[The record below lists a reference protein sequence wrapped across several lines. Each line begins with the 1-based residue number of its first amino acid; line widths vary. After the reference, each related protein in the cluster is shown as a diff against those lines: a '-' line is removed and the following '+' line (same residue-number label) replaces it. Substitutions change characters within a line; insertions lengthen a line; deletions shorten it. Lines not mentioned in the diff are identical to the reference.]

1 MNIKSGLVCL
11 IASLFLTSCSVQGPK
26 GEQGETG
33 NGIISIVKTDNDGL
47 IDTYTITYTDGTTST
62 FTVTNGSDGLQGIQG
77 EKGEDGHTPVI
88 TIGENGNWYID
99 GVDTNIRAEGIQG
112 ETGNGIVSIEKAS
125 SNGLVDTYTITFTD
139 GTTTTFTVTNGEDG
153 VDGIQGEKGEDGH
166 TPVITIG
173 ENGNWYIDGVDTNIR
188 AEAITPPHYGET
200 FSVYFNTNGGN
211 LPSDYDSYQIVNWG
225 DTLDL
230 PIPSKFGYDFI
241 GWYTGEGPNDK
252 KFTSYDAVFRDL
264 DLYAKYEVGTY
275 NITLDLD
282 GGLYEGDTKI
292 EVKYGENYKLPS
304 NITKKGYDFIGWYL
318 DDQLIPNE
326 GRYEYED
333 ITLIAKYEVSKEY
346 TINLNLNGGTFVGS
360 TEIIV
365 EAGENYTLPIDVT
378 KDNLVFAGWYLGE
391 ERFEFEGT
399 YKLKEDIWLAA
410 KWVEKET
417 YNLTL
422 DLNGGNISSSTILQI
437 TNEDIYHGYKFE
449 LPTKS
454 GYKFYSYE
462 FENKILVNEE
472 GLFNVEYAISIL
484 SENKTCTLKAK
495 YIGDNLSTL
504 GDYLYFGKYP
514 QAKIDDEYLISNL
527 EMANDTD
534 GDGYLEYKNQEYK
547 VEEGNYSNNY
557 QETYFLV
564 EPILWQVNSDGL
576 LFSKYILDQ
585 MKFNYTSDKRL
596 LEGNTIHGNNYEYS
610 TIRAFLN
617 GYDGTKYGVEN
628 YTNKGFY
635 DIAFSS
641 EEKALIQK
649 SLVDNSLASTNDS
662 SNKYICNDTNDYLWL
677 LSVKD
682 VKNADYGFTDSDSRQ
697 KQVTDYARFAGVYF
711 DNYNNGY
718 WWLRSPSP
726 DDYRE
731 TDVRC
736 ISKEGS
742 VVSYY
747 VEYSYEGVVPALR
760 LSI

>member
-1 MNIKSGLVCL
+1 MPT
-11 IASLFLTSCSVQGPK
+11 A
-26 GEQGETG
+26 
-33 NGIISIVKTDNDGL
+33 
-47 IDTYTITYTDGTTST
+47 
-62 FTVTNGSDGLQGIQG
+62 
-77 EKGEDGHTPVI
+77 
-88 TIGENGNWYID
+88 
-99 GVDTNIRAEGIQG
+99 
-112 ETGNGIVSIEKAS
+112 
-125 SNGLVDTYTITFTD
+125 
-139 GTTTTFTVTNGEDG
+139 
-153 VDGIQGEKGEDGH
+153 
-166 TPVITIG
+166 
-173 ENGNWYIDGVDTNIR
+173 
-188 AEAITPPHYGET
+188 
-200 FSVYFNTNGGN
+200 
-211 LPSDYDSYQIVNWG
+211 
-225 DTLDL
+225 
-230 PIPSKFGYDFI
+230 
-241 GWYTGEGPNDK
+241 
-252 KFTSYDAVFRDL
+252 
-264 DLYAKYEVGTY
+264 
-275 NITLDLD
+275 
-282 GGLYEGDTKI
+282 
-292 EVKYGENYKLPS
+292 
-304 NITKKGYDFIGWYL
+304 ITKKGYDFIGWFL

-333 ITLIAKYEVSKEY
+333 ITLVAKYEVSKEY
-346 TINLNLNGGTFVGS
+346 KINLNLNGGTFMGS
-360 TEIIV
+360 TQITV
-365 EAGENYTLPIDVT
+365 KPNEAYTLPKDVT
-378 KDNLVFAGWYLGE
+378 KGSLVFAGWYLGE

-462 FENKILVNEE
+462 FENQILVNED
-472 GLFNVEYAISIL
+472 GLFNVEYVISIL

-527 EMANDTD
+527 EMAKDID

-547 VEEGNYSNNY
+547 VEEGNYED
-557 QETYFLV
+557 QYFLV

-585 MKFNYTSDKRL
+585 MEFNYTGDERL
-596 LEGNTIHGNNYEYS
+596 LEGNTIYGNNYEYS

-649 SLVDNSLASTNDS
+649 SLVDNSLASTTDS
-662 SNKYICNDTNDYLWL
+662 SNEFICNDTNDYLWL

-682 VKNADYGFTDSDSRQ
+682 VENGSYGFDNDNSRV
-697 KQVTDYARFAGVYF
+697 KQVTDYASFKGVSTDKYA
-711 DNYNNGY
+711 NGY
-718 WWLRSPSP
+718 WWLRSPYYYSNYARGVRS
-726 DDYRE
+726 DGGDSADY
-731 TDVRC
+731 V
-736 ISKEGS
+736 GF
-742 VVSYY
+742 SYY
-747 VEYSYEGVVPALR
+747 GVVPALR

>member
-1 MNIKSGLVCL
+1 MKNKIFSVFAMILLVL
-11 IASLFLTSCSVQGPK
+11 SFTFVLTSC
-26 GEQGETG
+26 
-33 NGIISIVKTDNDGL
+33 DNDSIKDKIESIEKTKTEGL
-47 IDTYTITYTDGTTST
+47 VDTYTITYGDGSTYT
-62 FTVTNGSDGLQGIQG
+62 FTVTNGENGVDGIQG

-99 GVDTNIRAEGIQG
+99 GVDTTKPAQGIQG
-112 ETGNGIVSIEKAS
+112 EPGK
-125 SNGLVDTYTITFTD
+125 
-139 GTTTTFTVTNGEDG
+139 
-153 VDGIQGEKGEDGH
+153 DGH

-200 FSVYFNTNGGN
+200 FGVYFNTNGGN
-211 LPSDYDSYQIVNWG
+211 LPIDYDSYQTVNWG

-282 GGLYEGDTKI
+282 GGLYEGDTTLTYR
-292 EVKYGENYKLPS
+292 YGEEYKLPTA
-304 NITKKGYDFIGWYL
+304 ITKKGYDFIGWFL

-333 ITLIAKYEVSKEY
+333 ITLVAKYEVSKEY
-346 TINLNLNGGTFVGS
+346 KINLNLNGGTFMGS
-360 TEIIV
+360 TKITV
-365 EAGENYTLPIDVT
+365 KPNEAYTLPKDVT

-410 KWVEKET
+410 KWVEQET

-422 DLNGGNISSSTILQI
+422 DLNGGNISSGTTLQI

-449 LPTKS
+449 LPTKN

-462 FENKILVNEE
+462 FENQILVNED
-472 GLFNVEYAISIL
+472 GLFNVEYVMSIL
-484 SENKTCTLKAK
+484 SKNKTGTLKAK

-514 QAKIDDEYLISNL
+514 QAKIDDEDLISNL
-527 EMANDTD
+527 EMAKDID

-547 VEEGNYSNNY
+547 VEGGNYDTNY
-557 QETYFLV
+557 EDQYFLV

-585 MKFNYTSDKRL
+585 MEFNYDWGERL
-596 LEGNTIHGNNYEYS
+596 LEENTIYGNNYEYS

-617 GYDGTKYGVEN
+617 GYDGTKYGVKN

-649 SLVDNSLASTNDS
+649 SLVDNSLASTTDS
-662 SNKYICNDTNDYLWL
+662 SNKFICNDTNDYLWL

-682 VKNADYGFTDSDSRQ
+682 VENSSYGFDNDDSRV
-697 KQVTDYARFAGVYF
+697 KQVTDYASFKGVSTYK
-711 DNYNNGY
+711 YANGK
-718 WWLRSPSP
+718 WWLRSPSS
-726 DDYRE
+726 DYYY
-731 TDVRC
+731 DWYVRYRNFARHVNSSGNTSGD
-736 ISKEGS
+736 ISHFVHAS
-742 VVSYY
+742 DL
-747 VEYSYEGVVPALR
+747 GVVPALR